1 MAKTQ
6 RSNLKNKRCWRGA
19 QMSRVITP
27 STETTTSQSHNIQTQ
42 CRWYEQSWERRKERE
57 RMNRGQKRSR
67 LWTTEAWGGNPQITK
82 IIKKKKT
89 HGKCYE
95 MSTWKMWCNIIMILF
110 CSFNELLMYNEY
122 TLLPLLK
129 KVTGT
134 SPFAATA
141 PWEPSLPASFLQ
153 RPVS

>member
-82 IIKKKKT
+82 IIKKKRPTENVMKWAPE
-89 HGKCYE
+89 KCGV
-95 MSTWKMWCNIIMILF
+95 ILLWSYF
-110 CSFNELLMYNEY
+110 VLLMNYWC
-122 TLLPLLK
+122 TRR
-129 KVTGT
+129 VHI
-134 SPFAATA
+134 A
-141 PWEPSLPASFLQ
+141 ASFKKSYRNITLCSH
-153 RPVS
+153 RSLRTLPTSVLSPTTS